1 MPRDRLRRPLGCL
14 MIWPDAGA
22 QEGIGYE
29 IRGLLNAA
37 FEMLVPIPRLFL
49 CMAASHS

>member
-1 MPRDRLRRPLGCL
+1 MSRRLDWGEQGEGPKQEDRLRRPLGCL

-29 IRGLLNAA
+29 IRGLPNAA
-37 FEMLVPIPRLFL
+37 F
-49 CMAASHS
+49 